1 MILTIYL
8 YFSFWTVGH
17 EPAAVQAAQ
26 DLANQAGAL
35 LN

>member
-17 EPAAVQAAQ
+17 EPEAVQAAK
-26 DLANQAGAL
+26 DLADQAGQFL
-35 LN
+35 Q